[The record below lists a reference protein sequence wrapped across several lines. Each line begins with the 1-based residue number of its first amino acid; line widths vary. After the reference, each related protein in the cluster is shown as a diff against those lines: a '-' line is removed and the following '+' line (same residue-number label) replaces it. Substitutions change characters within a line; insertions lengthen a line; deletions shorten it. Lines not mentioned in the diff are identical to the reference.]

1 MSYAAV
7 RGLASYR
14 QTEVQSRTPLELVT
28 MLYDGALRFLAVA
41 RDAIERRDIPA
52 RRDALNRALAI
63 VSELQSTLNM
73 ELGGDIAVEL
83 DRLYEYSNLR
93 LLDAAIKN
101 DVGPIDEVRR
111 IFEVLRDGWA
121 TAARQAATG
130 AGAAAGVAA
139 GAAR

>member
-1 MSYAAV
+1 MSYVAV
-7 RGLASYR
+7 RGLATYR

-28 MLYDGALRFLAVA
+28 MLYDGALRFLAIA

-52 RRDALNRALAI
+52 RRDALNRTLAI

-101 DVGPIDEVRR
+101 DVAPIDEVRR

-121 TAARQAATG
+121 TAARQTVVG
-130 AGAAAGVAA
+130 AGVAA

>member
-41 RDAIERRDIPA
+41 RDAIERRDIAA
-52 RRDALNRALAI
+52 RREALNRALAI
-63 VSELQSTLNM
+63 VGELQSTLNM
-73 ELGGDIAVEL
+73 ELGGEIAVEL

-93 LLDAAIKN
+93 LIDAAIKN
-101 DVGPIDEVRR
+101 DVAPVDEVRR

-121 TAARQAATG
+121 TAARQASTG
-130 AGAAAGVAA
+130 VAVAA